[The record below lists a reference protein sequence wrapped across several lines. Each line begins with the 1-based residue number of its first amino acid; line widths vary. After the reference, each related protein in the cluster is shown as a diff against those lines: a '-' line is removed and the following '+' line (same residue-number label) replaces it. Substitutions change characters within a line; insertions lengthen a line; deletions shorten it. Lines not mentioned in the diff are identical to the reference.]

1 MPRRTHGESDVGNA
15 ANVLPDGR
23 KRGRGPK
30 AVVPLTQL
38 QVESQTAAPRPL
50 SVVDEHDSHLLDPRE
65 QPGHAQD
72 GDEELTEHQRCHE
85 HTVAPTVH
93 GDTAVKML
101 VSRHSEFIA

>member
-23 KRGRGPK
+23 KRDRGPK

-50 SVVDEHDSHLLDPRE
+50 SAVDEHDADLLVPRE
-65 QPGHAQD
+65 QSGQAKD
-72 GDEELTEHQRCHE
+72 DDEELTEHQQCHE
-85 HTVAPTVH
+85 HTVASTVH